1 VLESSSGTMSS
12 TQQRRARERE
22 SSDREGG
29 EFNRK
34 IFWMKVTAFTL
45 SKEMLE
51 SDEENHFG
59 RGRA

>member
-1 VLESSSGTMSS
+1 MSS